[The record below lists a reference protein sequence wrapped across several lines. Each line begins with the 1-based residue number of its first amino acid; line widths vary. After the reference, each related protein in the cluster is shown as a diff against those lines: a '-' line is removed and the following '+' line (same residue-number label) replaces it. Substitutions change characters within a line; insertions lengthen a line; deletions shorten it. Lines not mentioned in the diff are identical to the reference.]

1 LLANKGKNI
10 LVCFGSNLKISM
22 STVYFTKEKW
32 SGSKCLSGE

>member
-1 LLANKGKNI
+1 
-10 LVCFGSNLKISM
+10 M